1 MTLWRLGVCAQ
12 NTRELAMGKTHKKR
26 DSRSNRN
33 GADEEKACFQSEQGC
48 QRALF
53 RGSLDH
59 VFNAELSKASKR
71 LAIERGMSKD
81 LAGDAMKKRAIL
93 YLFQLLEGWVVS
105 MARWVLQAA
114 STSRVSA
121 SGALE
126 FLGSTMVGRGDELLR
141 DCESGMDPSPSE
153 LVAEAR
159 RVGVVSRVHL
169 RSALAHCVVH
179 HNLLPRLHERGA
191 SLAETN
197 NFGWSAL
204 HLAAALGAPLLVHSL
219 ISLHANTHAR
229 TITGLTPLHVAATHG
244 STDVAALLADALPP
258 NAHTAAAYASTTGEQ
273 SADESLQWQPEWL
286 DILGRSPEDLAIG
299 ASGSIPQCMRLLL
312 VIQKGASKN
321 ATSSSN
327 EWGVQRVSMRKR
339 RCAEQRKRARARSE
353 VKTTVMHDRSWEVLK
368 AGCIG
373 DAAVEEAAGAEEV
386 VGAVGAMAGIEGVA
400 RKAVRIEVEIE
411 TAFGAAEKAALEEEA
426 EANLCDVEV
435 VDARSVDTQTLVQRY
450 LSVGTPVL
458 VRGSALPPEWT
469 DEWTRDVLS
478 ARLGDVALPLEMY
491 PYADASATVI
501 AVPQN
506 RTRLRTLL
514 SRDGGRDSI
523 FGCSSSPDEQQQ
535 PQVARTTVAQGMRRD
550 RRHRHHYRDLIDDEP
565 PKSVFMT
572 LMGWRYKP
580 ATLGSRQDIE
590 LSTPLKA
597 EEGRGPLYHGEE
609 APSSAEEQRSHARL
623 LHEWRRPQFIQ
634 DASDTSN
641 GSHGGSLLRTSTIQF
656 YVGGARAGAQPHWHE
671 AAWNWLVRG
680 KKRWLLW
687 TPEAATYAQRHSTLA
702 LDAARRGG
710 RAAPLTCIQQAGDV
724 MLLPAWWGHATIN
737 LKPSIGFA
745 TEVHFDR
752 TIELLPANGTHV
764 QVNGQPEPRFADG
777 SDTAAPVCD
786 GSGQAEGEL
795 LGSFS
800 TCSTAETSPAV
811 HGQIEARTL
820 GVFSGEFNMLPTKW
834 PQLEDEQ

>member
-1 MTLWRLGVCAQ
+1 
-12 NTRELAMGKTHKKR
+12 MGKKR
-26 DSRSNRN
+26 DARSKGN
-33 GADEEKACFQSEQGC
+33 GADEEKACFQSDQGC

-53 RGSLDH
+53 LGSLDH

-81 LAGDAMKKRAIL
+81 LASDAMKKRAIL

-114 STSRVSA
+114 ATSRVSA

-126 FLGSTMVGRGDELLR
+126 FFGSTMVGRGDELLR
-141 DCESGMDPSPSE
+141 ECAPGMEPSPSE

-197 NFGWSAL
+197 SFGWSAL

-219 ISLHANTHAR
+219 ISMHANTHAH
-229 TITGLTPLHVAATHG
+229 TITGLTPLHIAATHG
-244 STDVAALLADALPP
+244 STEVAALLADALPP
-258 NAHTAAAYASTTGEQ
+258 NARTAAYASTTGEQ

-286 DILGRSPEDLAIG
+286 DMLGRSPEDLAIG
-299 ASGSIPQCMRLLL
+299 ASGRIPQCMRLLL

-321 ATSSSN
+321 ATNSSS
-327 EWGVQRVSMRKR
+327 EGGVQRVSMRKR
-339 RCAEQRKRARARSE
+339 RCAEQRRSARSSSE
-353 VKTTVMHDRSWEVLK
+353 VKPTDMHDRSWEVLK
-368 AGCIG
+368 AGCTG
-373 DAAVEEAAGAEEV
+373 DAAVEEAAEAAGAEESAEA
-386 VGAVGAMAGIEGVA
+386 VGAAEAAEAAGAMAGMTGAA
-400 RKAVRIEVEIE
+400 RKAVRIEVEI
-411 TAFGAAEKAALEEEA
+411 ALGVAEKAASEEEA

-435 VDARSVDTQTLVQRY
+435 VDARSIDTQTLVQRY

-458 VRGSALPPEWT
+458 VRGSALPPEWA
-469 DEWTRDVLS
+469 DEWARDVLS
-478 ARLGDVALPLEMY
+478 ARLGDVALPLETY

-506 RTRLRTLL
+506 RTRLRALL

-535 PQVARTTVAQGMRRD
+535 PQVAHTTVAQGMRRD
-550 RRHRHHYRDLIDDEP
+550 RRHRHSLHSRDLIDDEP

-590 LSTPLKA
+590 LSSHGAA
-597 EEGRGPLYHGEE
+597 EEGRRPLYHGEE
-609 APSSAEEQRSHARL
+609 APSSAEERRSHARL
-623 LHEWRRPQFIQ
+623 LHEWRRPPFIQ

-680 KKRWLLW
+680 RKRWLLW
-687 TPEAATYAQRHSTLA
+687 TPESATYAQRHSTLA

-764 QVNGQPEPRFADG
+764 QVNAQPEPRSTDG
-777 SDTAAPVCD
+777 SETAAPVCD
-786 GSGQAEGEL
+786 GSEQAEGEL
-795 LGSFS
+795 QGSFS
-800 TCSTAETSPAV
+800 TCSTAETSPAA
-811 HGQIEARTL
+811 HGKIEARAL
-820 GVFSGEFNMLPTKW
+820 GVFSGEFKRLPTIW